1 MSVPG
6 PITNRVQMP
15 IESKTRKKK
24 NLWFGDCEIAH
35 SDFNIFYMCCV
46 IPYSQNLKYKLI
58 IL

>member
-24 NLWFGDCEIAH
+24 K
-35 SDFNIFYMCCV
+35 SV
-46 IPYSQNLKYKLI
+46 IWGL
-58 IL
+58 